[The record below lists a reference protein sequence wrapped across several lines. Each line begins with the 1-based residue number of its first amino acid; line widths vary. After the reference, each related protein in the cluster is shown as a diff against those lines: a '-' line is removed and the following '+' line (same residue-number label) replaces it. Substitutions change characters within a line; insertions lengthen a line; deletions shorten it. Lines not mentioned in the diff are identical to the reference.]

1 MKRKQLLLEFL
12 LTAGALLL
20 AVYPEILYVLQ
31 VPHTGISY
39 VLTSLI
45 FALPIVVL
53 LRMCPR
59 PWQRQCMLLLLLSGS
74 LTETAMVILYKGF
87 LLAGNV
93 LAIAGTNT
101 HEAWGL
107 IRTSVH
113 VVWYWLPCL
122 ALYGLLCAGEVRVGD
137 CFRRFRLWL
146 FIVSL
151 AVAAAFTGY
160 KHQVFYHGKLTLRYY
175 VENRILNR
183 PPYNAGL
190 QAYRAI
196 QLTRIKQY
204 IKASDSFTLHAA
216 KRDTLSVGEVY
227 VLLIGESLCYDNL
240 SLNGRYPRTTTPRM
254 ERMEHIVLYDDYYS
268 AACLTMWSV
277 PQIMTRATP
286 STFETCYREKA
297 IWHPFHEAGFST
309 YAISV
314 AGQQL
319 LNDRYL
325 TDGVDE
331 FFRVPADSC
340 MPPLIDSLAR
350 SNSKT
355 FIVLEM
361 AGSHSFYSNYTA
373 PFDVFHPNIN
383 SEPEVKSDSI
393 YLNAYDNTVLYT
405 DYLLTDIATRIEE
418 QEAVAAWL
426 FVSDHGET
434 QPGAHA
440 GGHGGDCSPS
450 KREYHV
456 PLIVWYSSEYASV
469 YPTRVDNLRRHKAE
483 PVNSDN
489 VFYSVCDMAN
499 LRVDV
504 PPEYA
509 AYSIFGD
516 SLCRHERTVLVPDG
530 KTVLTV
536 E

>member
-1 MKRKQLLLEFL
+1 MKRKPLLLEVL
-12 LTAGALLL
+12 LTTGALLL
-20 AVYPEILYVLQ
+20 AVYPEIVYVAQ
-31 VPHTGISY
+31 SPQTGISY
-39 VLTSLI
+39 LLTSLL

-53 LRMCPR
+53 LRLPSR
-59 PWQRQCMLLLLLSGS
+59 PWLRQCVLLLLLLGT
-74 LTETAMVILYKGF
+74 LTETAMVVLYKGF

-93 LAIAGTNT
+93 LAVAATNM
-101 HEAWGL
+101 HEAGGL
-107 IRTSVH
+107 IRTSLH
-113 VVWYWLPCL
+113 VLWYWLPCL
-122 ALYGLLCAGEVRVGD
+122 LLYGLLCAGETRVSSGSR
-137 CFRRFRLWL
+137 CFRLWL
-146 FIVSL
+146 LGIAL
-151 AVAAAFTGY
+151 TGGAAFVGY
-160 KHQVFYHGKLTLRYY
+160 KQWHFYRGKLTLRYY

-183 PPYNAGL
+183 PPYNVGL
-190 QAYRAI
+190 QTASAVH
-196 QLTRIKQY
+196 LNRIKQY
-204 IKASDSFTLHAA
+204 INASDDFTLHAA
-216 KRDTLSVGEVY
+216 KRDTLPLPEVY

-240 SLNGRYPRTTTPRM
+240 SLNGRYARTTTPRM
-254 ERMEHIVLYDDYYS
+254 ERMEHLVLYDDYYS

-286 STFETCYREKA
+286 SAFETCYREKA
-297 IWHPFHEAGFST
+297 VWHPFHEAGFST
-309 YAISV
+309 FAISV

-319 LNDRYL
+319 QNDRYL
-325 TDGVDE
+325 TDGVDA
-331 FFRVPADSC
+331 FFTVPADSC

-350 SNSKT
+350 CNSKT

-373 PFDVFHPNIN
+373 SFDVFHPNIN
-383 SEPEVKSDSI
+383 SEPDVKSDSI

-405 DYLLTDIATRIEE
+405 DYLLTDIANRL
-418 QEAVAAWL
+418 EAQDAVVAWL

-434 QPGAHA
+434 LPGARA

-469 YPTRVDNLRRHKAE
+469 YPARVDNLRRHKAE

-504 PPEYA
+504 PEEYA
-509 AYSIFGD
+509 GYSIFGD